1 MFPWRKLRD
10 PNQERGDNR
19 VFRAELTALVMADEQ
34 VREDGRR
41 VCENNLL
48 ALAYV
53 LGYTLI
59 TEEVHREAI
68 NFFPNFD
75 NSVTVDTLASQGFK
89 RRRTLLYPRNT
100 YKSTLNM
107 VFCVQSI
114 MKFHMTISILIL
126 SGGKDLA
133 HDFVMQVASF
143 FYKPKYKNTSLFQAL
158 YPELCVEKEPSGG
171 GFTAAIRQQEP
182 AIIEPAIWSSS
193 VEASTTGWHP
203 DMLIIDDIHTNRNSR
218 NYSMRLR
225 ITKSYKMA
233 RKILKPTGIELKIGT
248 PYGVGDTFND
258 EVLNSKPGSYDRVY
272 KPALRLRNG
281 DRLDPNGF
289 PSEDEV
295 ELLFPTILSYEFLHE
310 EYSGDYETFMSQY
323 MLDSYG
329 ASDIIF
335 SEEEVLH
342 AMVDEARLPLEGDV
356 IMAARFPCTSM
367 QWMTTTAAVGVLHE
381 GRVYV
386 VDVLQGRFKPSD
398 LAKSLHAMA
407 RKHGVRSMR
416 VEDSP
421 GARTLDSV
429 IGNYCLTTGWTLRIE
444 WQEFEKDSAARD
456 SRIRSI
462 EALIATGRLKFSS
475 GVKTKVLING
485 LIQYGMI
492 DETGIPDVV
501 ARLADSLP
509 ASIASEYAGEDEDN
523 GWEMMKQHDRH
534 NFIYGRGVYAPAEPE
549 PEEVV
554 AEEEPRIED
563 QTVTSQG
570 LEVIMPGL
578 EF

>member
-1 MFPWRKLRD
+1 MFPWRRLRD

-19 VFRAELTALVMADEQ
+19 VFRAELTALVLEDEQ
-34 VREDGRR
+34 VKEDGRR

-75 NSVTVDTLASQGFK
+75 ASVTVDSLAAQGFK

-100 YKSTLNM
+100 YKSTMNM
-107 VFCVQSI
+107 VFCVQLI
-114 MKFHMTISILIL
+114 LKFYMTISILIL

-143 FYKPKYKNTSLFQAL
+143 FYKPRYKNTSLFQAL

-171 GFTAAIRQQEP
+171 GFTAAMRQQEP

-193 VEASTTGWHP
+193 VEANTTGWHP
-203 DMLIIDDIHTNRNSR
+203 DVLIIDDIHTNRNSR
-218 NYSMRLR
+218 NYHMRLR

-248 PYGVGDTFND
+248 PYGVGDCFND
-258 EVLNSKPGSYDRVY
+258 EVLNSKPGTYDRVY
-272 KPALRLRNG
+272 KPAMRLRNG
-281 DRLDPNGF
+281 DRLDANGF
-289 PSEDEV
+289 PSEDEI
-295 ELLFPTILSYEFLHE
+295 ELLFPTILSYEFLQE
-310 EYSGDYETFMSQY
+310 EYTGDYETYMSQY
-323 MLDSYG
+323 QLDSYG
-329 ASDIIF
+329 AADIIF

-342 AMVDEARLPLEGDV
+342 AMIDETRLPLEGDV
-356 IMAARFPCTSM
+356 IMSARFPCTSM
-367 QWMTTTAAVGVLHE
+367 KWMTTSAAVGVLHN
-381 GRVYV
+381 GRLYI

-407 RKHGVRSMR
+407 RKHGVHSVQ

-421 GARTLDSV
+421 GARTMDAV
-429 IGNYCLTTGWTLRIE
+429 IGNYSLSTGWRLHIE
-444 WQEFEKDSAARD
+444 WMEFDKDSAARD
-456 SRIRSI
+456 SRIRAI
-462 EALIATGRLKFSS
+462 EAMIATGRLKFSS
-475 GVKTKVLING
+475 GVKTKPLING

-492 DETGIPDVV
+492 DETGLPDVIS
-501 ARLADSLP
+501 RLTDALP
-509 ASIASEYAGEDEDN
+509 ASVASEFAGEDEDN
-523 GWEMMKQHDRH
+523 GWEMLKQRDKH
-534 NFIYGRGVYAPAEPE
+534 NMIYGRGIYAPVEPE
-549 PEEVV
+549 PEEV
-554 AEEEPRIED
+554 AEEEPLIED
-563 QTVTSQG
+563 EKVNSTG
-570 LEVIMPGL
+570 LEIWMPGL
-578 EF
+578 GI